1 MVAGDIDDARA
12 ALRALQHAPHHV
24 IMLGRPEM
32 PLLEPPAVDDVADEI
47 ERLAIDMVEEIDK
60 HRGVAT
66 ARAAVDVADPH
77 RAITLPL
84 PDNALGNMR
93 VGGERSEEEPLN

>member
-1 MVAGDIDDARA
+1 MTRMYATRQSS
-12 ALRALQHAPHHV
+12 ALAEFRALQHEPHHV

-47 ERLAIDMVEEIDK
+47 ERLAIDMVEEIDQ

-66 ARAAVDVADPH
+66 ARAEVVVADPH
-77 RAITLPL
+77 RAITPPL
-84 PDNALGNMR
+84 ADHALGHQR
-93 VGGERSEEEPLN
+93 VGGDRKSGV